1 MTKIRSLANSHTPPS
16 KKITALD
23 ALKEDLEKQLSSKE
37 KLNMPKRKRPYLGAG
52 AYSVALE
59 NGHKK
64 ILLVTPLS
72 AAKGIELV
80 KKSFARVSKA
90 ERQNWPFELPN
101 LVEINKPLHLL
112 MNLASDQSLNHAK
125 GTYLANVSSKI
136 INGTENVV
144 YELTRYDG
152 TLEDFK
158 ENIRFKQSSVDM
170 VAKIISEALD
180 ILHKQNITHGDVAL
194 RNIFYTGSYP
204 HFKFYL
210 GDFGSAKMMA
220 SNSKK
225 KGSPDIEKDKENLNF
240 VIKQLH
246 EKLEK
251 NPPSPEKKKDILF
264 QFNAQSKT
272 TSSTTISPTL
282 APAPAAFS
290 ARTKLSF

>member
-1 MTKIRSLANSHTPPS
+1 MTKPVNTLLS
-16 KKITALD
+16 KKITPFD
-23 ALKEDLEKQLSSKE
+23 AFKEDLEKQLSSKE
-37 KLNMPKRKRPYLGAG
+37 KLNVSKRKRSFLGAG

-80 KKSFARVSKA
+80 KKSFARISKTKQ
-90 ERQNWPFELPN
+90 QNWPFELPT

-112 MNLASDQSLNHAK
+112 MNLASDQSLNYAK

-170 VAKIISEALD
+170 VKKMISEALD
-180 ILHKQNITHGDVAL
+180 ILHKQNVAHGDVAL
-194 RNIFYTGSYP
+194 RNIFYTGTYP

-210 GDFGSAKMMA
+210 GDFGSAKMIT
-220 SNSKK
+220 SSSKK
-225 KGSPDIEKDKENLNF
+225 NGSPDIVKDKENLNAA
-240 VIKQLH
+240 IQQL
-246 EKLEK
+246 EDKLEK

-264 QFNAQSKT
+264 QFSAQSKS
-272 TSSTTISPTL
+272 TSSTTISP
-282 APAPAAFS
+282 APAAAS
-290 ARTKLSF
+290 SCRAKLSF